1 MDFLTY
7 NGVGPSAASPPG
19 PNIQPFAMYIFEFHH
34 CLSKQDLIDIWQNLM
49 PKIAMEAEKDE
60 SIITHDATDAEVFFD
75 ISKITKDTRWMI
87 FKVKRRSEKSYY
99 SVTEV
104 EYDDSRFRF
113 QIGQS
118 KIKPDYYY
126 NWPYDF
132 FSLVELVKV
141 EADLKWKEKV

>member
-1 MDFLTY
+1 
-7 NGVGPSAASPPG
+7 
-19 PNIQPFAMYIFEFHH
+19 
-34 CLSKQDLIDIWQNLM
+34 
-49 PKIAMEAEKDE
+49 MEAEKDE

-99 SVTEV
+99 SVTED

-118 KIKPDYYY
+118 KIKPDYNY